1 MLRAVAQRTNLVGQ
15 SGLPVIIPSSSLT
28 GIQANGTV
36 TFDTALPTGLGTTN
50 TRCWMFFP
58 ANAIS
63 GDTTGGL
70 YYCVLS
76 SSTVAQIYAGK
87 VGGATGVT
95 TAFTPFVPTT
105 LTAAAPG
112 TVPIYTPSVN
122 TFITLAAVTIPG
134 GAMGPNGQIYYTQQ
148 LRFSN
153 TATGKAT
160 QVTFGGIS
168 LSQISGF
175 GSTDAIVGGGFITNQ
190 ARQTSQAVITNS
202 GNALPFYAGGVA
214 NAYISA
220 NTAIDQLLAFTLRL
234 NTAATDVI
242 VLEAFSVQVLFSP

>member
-50 TRCWMFFP
+50 TRCWCYFP
-58 ANAIS
+58 ANAVS
-63 GDTTGGL
+63 GDATGGL

-76 SSTVAQIYAGK
+76 SSTAATVYAGK
-87 VGGATGVT
+87 VGGATGA
-95 TAFTPFVPTT
+95 TAAFVPTVPTT
-105 LTAAAPG
+105 LTPVTGSAAA
-112 TVPIYTPSVN
+112 YTQATN

-148 LRFSN
+148 LRLSN